1 MRRST
6 TELGLS
12 ASIEVKSVPHVCLFF
27 FLECNESALFVV
39 TYHGGHLGFYE
50 GGLVDVSPL
59 SWMDKALIQYI
70 KAVMKVKRSSKDS
83 SSSSERN
90 NCVIAS

>member
-1 MRRST
+1 MF
-6 TELGLS
+6 ELGLR
-12 ASIEVKSVPHVCLFF
+12 AFTGVKSVLHVCF

-50 GGLVDVSPL
+50 GGVLDVSPL
-59 SWMDKALIQYI
+59 SWMDKVLIQYI

-83 SSSSERN
+83 SLSSERK

>member
-1 MRRST
+1 MKRST
-6 TELGLS
+6 FQLGLS
-12 ASIEVKSVPHVCLFF
+12 AFTVVKSVRHDCI

-50 GGLVDVSPL
+50 GGILDVSPL

-90 NCVIAS
+90 DCVIAS